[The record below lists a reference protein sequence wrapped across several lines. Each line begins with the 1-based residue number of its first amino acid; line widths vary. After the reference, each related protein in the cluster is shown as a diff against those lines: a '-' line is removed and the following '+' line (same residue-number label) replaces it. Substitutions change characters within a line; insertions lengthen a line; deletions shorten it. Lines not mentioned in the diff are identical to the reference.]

1 MEIGTNIGYLIS
13 IFNRYTEIYRDKTF
27 EDMYSKEN
35 EGRHGWPAREW
46 YGNLR
51 DQQSVYCSWNTDK
64 KRISDA
70 NIEPGTHAAKK
81 SLVL

>member
-35 EGRHGWPAREW
+35 EGRHGWPA
-46 YGNLR
+46 
-51 DQQSVYCSWNTDK
+51 
-64 KRISDA
+64 
-70 NIEPGTHAAKK
+70 
-81 SLVL
+81 

>member
-1 MEIGTNIGYLIS
+1 MEIATNIGYLIS

-27 EDMYSKEN
+27 EDMYFKEN

-64 KRISDA
+64 K
-70 NIEPGTHAAKK
+70 G
-81 SLVL
+81 SLMLTSNREHMPRRSH